1 MSDTVPASG
10 YIDDRSPGQGRS
22 RPRAG
27 FTSTAQRTELTGP
40 WRFRLAGGLRDLTDG
55 FESPD
60 FDDREWATIDVPS
73 CWQMTG
79 IPGLPRYGAPA
90 YTNVIYPFPVDP
102 PRVPDDNPTGEYRR
116 EFAIAADWPLAGTLL
131 RFDGVDSCFAVW
143 LNGQLIGDGK
153 GSRLPTEYDVSAALR
168 PGRNVLAVRV
178 HQWSAGSYL
187 EDQDMWWLSGI
198 FRPVQ
203 LLARPAGS
211 LRDFFVHA
219 DYDHRTGSGMLTVDV
234 TGPARLTVPGL
245 GIIDADPAGPH
256 VLPGVVPWS
265 DEQPWLY
272 PGELATDVERIPVRI
287 GFRRVSVEDGLLTLN
302 GKPVLFRG
310 VNRHEWDPYTGR
322 ALSRDTMLA
331 DVLLM
336 KRHNINA
343 VRTSHYPPDSHFLD
357 LCDAHGL
364 LVIDE
369 CDLETHGFALLGWRG
384 NPSDHPAWRAA
395 YLDRAER
402 MVERDKNHP
411 CVIVWS
417 LGNEAGTGQNLAD
430 MAAWIR
436 GRDPGRPIHYE
447 GDHENCAYTD
457 VFSMMYPGY
466 EELAVIGHR
475 QEPQTADPALDAHR
489 RQLPFIMCEYAH
501 AMGNGPGG
509 LADYQE
515 LTDAHPRLQGGFV
528 WEWIDHGI
536 AQRIPAGHGRPARDR
551 FAYGGDFGEAVHD
564 GNFVIDGLVFP
575 DRTPSPGLAE
585 YKKVIEPVRIRLDT
599 GGKTITVSN
608 RHHSRDTGY
617 LRWRWLLEDEG
628 DPRADGEIVI
638 PSMPAGESSTVPW
651 PRELATAAGIPG
663 AGERWLTVTASLAKD
678 ESWASAGHEI
688 AWAQAGLDGRPRARP
703 RPGAD
708 RPAASR
714 GDGRAIN
721 IGDAEFDAG
730 TGLLRRLGDFP
741 VGGPRLD
748 LWRAPVD
755 NDLLGSRSGTPVAD
769 AWLRIGLDRLQHKL
783 LGLDRTADGLL
794 LRTRVAPAGAD
805 IAMLADYRWEADPG
819 EHGRI
824 LLTVRVRPAGTWPCP
839 LPRLGVG
846 MTIPGTLGEVSWF
859 GLGPGEAYRDSTAAA
874 RVGRYA
880 STVDG
885 MQTPYVR
892 PQENGNRSQVRWAR
906 LTAADG
912 AGLVI
917 SGRPWFDLTAR
928 RWSTRALAAATHTDQ
943 LEPDGTVHLSLDVG
957 QHGIGSASCGPELP
971 DRYSLTPGS
980 ATLTVGLAAC

>member
-1 MSDTVPASG
+1 MSEIALASD
-10 YIDDRSPGQGRS
+10 YVEDLSPGRGRS
-22 RPRAG
+22 RPRAA
-27 FTSTAQRTELTGP
+27 FTSTAPRAELTGP
-40 WRFRLAGGLRDLTDG
+40 WRFRLAAGLRDLTGG

-60 FDDREWATIDVPS
+60 FDDREWDTIDVPS

-79 IPGLPRYGAPA
+79 IPGPPQYGAPA
-90 YTNVIYPFPVDP
+90 YTNIIYPFPVDP

-116 EFAIAADWPLAGTLL
+116 EFTIGADWPLAGTLL

-143 LNGQLIGDGK
+143 LNGQLVGDGK
-153 GSRLPTEYDVSAALR
+153 GSRLPTEFDVGAALR

-211 LRDFFVHA
+211 LRDFLVHA
-219 DYDHRTGSGMLTVDV
+219 DYDHRTGSGTLAVET
-234 TGPARLTVPGL
+234 TGPARLTVPSL
-245 GIIDADPAGPH
+245 GIVDADPAGPH

-272 PGELATDVERIPVRI
+272 TGELVTDAERIPLRV
-287 GFRRVSVEDGLLTLN
+287 GFRRVSVEDGLLMLN
-302 GKPVLFRG
+302 GRPVLFRG

-322 ALSRDTMLA
+322 TLSRDTMLA

-343 VRTSHYPPDSHFLD
+343 VRTSHYPPDSYFLD
-357 LCDAHGL
+357 LCDEHGL

-369 CDLETHGFALLGWRG
+369 CDLETHGFRLIGWQG
-384 NPSDHPAWRAA
+384 NPSDDPAWREA

-417 LGNEAGTGQNLAD
+417 LGNEAGTGCNLAD
-430 MAAWIR
+430 MAAWLH

-447 GDHENCAYTD
+447 GDHENCDYTD
-457 VFSMMYPGY
+457 VYSMMYPGY

-475 QEPQTADPALDAHR
+475 QEPRTADPALDAHR
-489 RQLPFIMCEYAH
+489 RQLPFVMCEYAH

-509 LADYQE
+509 LADYQQ
-515 LTDAHPRLQGGFV
+515 LTEAHPRLQGGFV

-536 AQRIPAGHGRPARDR
+536 AQRVPAGPGRPARER
-551 FAYGGDFGEAVHD
+551 FAYGGDFGETVHD
-564 GNFVIDGLVFP
+564 SNFVIDGLVFP
-575 DRTPSPGLAE
+575 DRVPSPGLAE
-585 YKKVIEPVRIRLDT
+585 YKKVIEPVRVRLDT
-599 GGKTITVSN
+599 GGRTITVSN
-608 RHHSRDTGY
+608 GHHSRDTGY

-628 DPRADGEIVI
+628 DPRGGGEV
-638 PSMPAGESSTVPW
+638 PVPATPAGESSVIPW
-651 PRELATAAGIPG
+651 PQELAAAAGAPA

-678 ESWASAGHEI
+678 ETWASAGHEI
-688 AWAQAGLDGRPRARP
+688 AWAQARLDGRSRARP
-703 RPGAD
+703 RPGAA
-708 RPAASR
+708 RPAVSR
-714 GDGRAIN
+714 GDGRAII

-755 NDLLGSRSGTPVAD
+755 NDLRSQSGMPMAD
-769 AWLRIGLDRLQHKL
+769 AWRRIGLDRLQHKV
-783 LGLDRTADGLL
+783 LGLERTPEGLL
-794 LRTRVAPAGAD
+794 LRTRVAPAGTD
-805 IAMLADYRWEADPG
+805 IAMLADYLWEPDTGAP
-819 EHGRI
+819 GRI
-824 LLTVRVRPAGTWPCP
+824 LLTVRVQPTGTWPCP

-846 MTIPGTLGEVSWF
+846 MTVPGTLGDVSWF
-859 GLGPGEAYRDSTAAA
+859 GLGPGEAYWDSTAAVRA
-874 RVGRYA
+874 GRYT

-885 MQTPYVR
+885 MQTRYVR
-892 PQENGNRSQVRWAR
+892 PQENGNRRQVGWAR
-906 LTAADG
+906 LTGTDG
-912 AGLVI
+912 SGLVI
-917 SGRPWFDLTAR
+917 TGMPWFDFTAR
-928 RWSTRALAAATHTDQ
+928 RWSTRALAAATHADQ
-943 LEPDGTVHLSLDVG
+943 LESDGRVHLNLDTG
-957 QHGIGSASCGPELP
+957 QEGIGSASCGPELP
-971 DRYSLTPGS
+971 VRYQLPPAP
-980 ATLTVGLAAC
+980 ATLTIGLAAC